1 MSQSFGF
8 FIKRKGQGL
17 WMELL
22 PRVRNGLDGK
32 FEKTLRV
39 SYDKLDDKDKEV
51 FPFFFFFDNL

>member
-1 MSQSFGF
+1 
-8 FIKRKGQGL
+8 
-17 WMELL
+17 MELL

-51 FPFFFFFDNL
+51 FPFFFFFLITCEYILP